1 MRNNK
6 NKGFTL
12 VELLVVIAILAI
24 LATVSVVGY
33 TSFIES
39 ATVSNDE
46 NVAAQLNN
54 FLVAMKADSNGPF
67 YGEEIDENNI
77 REVTD
82 YILQDSGLDELVAQ
96 AAKYGYGFYYDLQEG
111 KYVVLNEEESGVK
124 VAGYKAL
131 LGFFGVEATGESEYE
146 IKLENCF
153 TPGNRY
159 FYVGTPHESTPL
171 AEIINSFYSFTSTSD
186 YATLET
192 KVDATGIDKLIT
204 FVANSVIVTDDCN
217 YRLGNDP
224 TNVIFVNGVQSIGT
238 TTKQW
243 NGTVWETIT
252 VDNMATI
259 TGTLTLPNTVKYL
272 AGNSLNVGSAATIVF
287 NKAAAELGNM
297 AFQHFTDAT
306 IKTNDGTYHSGT
318 CTCGNADHTD
328 RDVIVSDADATVDV
342 LLNFYNPANEFDV
355 VVEESGEKQVFNTQ
369 ESDGTKFAYVSWDLE
384 SFDASSANRVGSL
397 YPELPSSTLENEFAW
412 SISDNNLAT
421 INPSTGVVTFTGVQ
435 PTAENCTFTVYGEAN
450 GETREL
456 EIKVVAIYGATVT
469 IAEKEVSASS
479 THTLVFG
486 NTIEGQNGTYTL
498 ATSNI
503 EKTFTTSEI
512 TLDENL
518 TISTDKVVVDGTTVK
533 VADGVSGTVEET
545 VVIKYGSYTVATDK
559 KLTLFDAANLPF
571 AIKYGNIKYVGNSN
585 TLSASD
591 FFVAKDEEWT
601 IPSNVTLMVYEGA
614 SDTDLLDTNRATI
627 STTTTDSF
635 YVSDD
640 SVEGFNTAFKFTG
653 TRTSGPAYLCLVI
666 DGVIVSPDMP
676 VTVVNGYNV
685 RSATETSVDWK
696 SGTQSYVLLN
706 KISLWEGGDKTNS
719 ANYIKIG
726 SNQTLWGNLFELN
739 IQNGYYKNND
749 ASAGIIGLWG
759 TIRDTKIVG
768 DTYTSFGIS
777 VGDNYGASA
786 IDAKNNAAQLINS
799 YISGCRSPLRLDS
812 SITVTDCVFFGG
824 RYANIDMVGAFTLTL
839 NGTNYTVNQG
849 YEGSAGVGIAAWF
862 NNSTK
867 TIVNNGTLKQYNF
880 VSKSD
885 KSLLPS
891 INYVVVEV
899 NIGNLFDQIMGDSAY
914 EHMKYYLDSD
924 TSKTNPFVNAG
935 VVCLDYGATG
945 TVSMTGMD
953 DYVSGEKTVEL
964 CGKIVWGIFKA
975 ADSTTRGI
983 SDRNMPNKVWSPDP
997 TANSTMFAESQNET
1011 YMATFEP
1018 GNYNLT
1024 WK

>member
-6 NKGFTL
+6 MKGFTL

-46 NVAAQLNN
+46 NIAAQLNN
-54 FLVAMKADSNGPF
+54 FLVAMKADHTGKY
-67 YGEEIDENNI
+67 YGEEINENNV
-77 REVTD
+77 REVTE
-82 YILQDSGLDELVAQ
+82 YILKDCGLDELVAQ
-96 AAKYGYGFYYDLQEG
+96 SAKYGYGFYYDLQEG

-186 YATLET
+186 YTTLKT
-192 KVDATGIDKLIT
+192 KVDGTGIQKLIT
-204 FVANSVIVTDDCN
+204 FVTNSVVVTDDCN
-217 YRLGNDP
+217 YRLGSNP

-238 TTKQW
+238 TTKQR
-243 NGTVWETIT
+243 NGTAWEAIT

-259 TGTLTLPNTVKYL
+259 TGTLTIPNTVKYL

-435 PTAENCTFTVYGEAN
+435 PTAENCTFTVTGTVN
-450 GETREL
+450 GVSSSL
-456 EIKVVAIYGATVT
+456 NIKVVAIYGATVT
-469 IAEKEVSASS
+469 IADKAVNESS
-479 THTLVFG
+479 KHTLVF
-486 NTIEGQNGTYTL
+486 NNEDEEGQN
-498 ATSNI
+498 
-503 EKTFTTSEI
+503 
-512 TLDENL
+512 
-518 TISTDKVVVDGTTVK
+518 
-533 VADGVSGTVEET
+533 
-545 VVIKYGSYTVATDK
+545 GSYTVAISNVAITFTTTEVIPNKTLSITATNSKVSLSGTNLVVASGVSGTTTDSISISYGSYEVISGK
-559 KLTLFDAANLPF
+559 TVTLFDADNLPF

-591 FFVAKDEEWT
+591 FFVSKDDEWT

-685 RSATETSVDWK
+685 RSATEANVDWK

-706 KISLWEGGDKTNS
+706 DIAMWSSMAET
-719 ANYIKIG
+719 NYIKIG
-726 SNQTLWGNLFELN
+726 SSQTLWGNLFELN
-739 IQNGYYKNND
+739 IKNGYNKENA

-768 DTYTSFGIS
+768 DTYTSFGVS
-777 VGDNYGASA
+777 VNIAYGASA

-812 SITVTDCVFFGG
+812 SITVENCVFFGG
-824 RYANIDMVGAFTLTL
+824 RYSNIDIVGAFTLTL
-839 NGTNYTVNQG
+839 NGTNYTINQG
-849 YEGSAGVGIAAWF
+849 YGKSAGVGIAAWF
-862 NNSTK
+862 NDSTK

-880 VSKSD
+880 IDGSA

-891 INYVVVEV
+891 INYLFVKVD
-899 NIGNLFDQIMGDSAY
+899 IPDLFDQIMNDSAY
-914 EHMKYYLDSD
+914 DHMKFYLSTD
-924 TSKTNPFVNAG
+924 TTKSNPFVHAG
-935 VVCLDYGATG
+935 FVCLDYGATG
-945 TVSMTGMD
+945 TIAMSGID
-953 DYVSGEKTVEL
+953 DYVSGEKTITL
-964 CGKIVWGIFKA
+964 CDPATWWLFEKA
-975 ADSTTRGI
+975 GTHGI
-983 SDRNMPNKVWSPDP
+983 SNRDMPNKVWAANP
-997 TANSTMFAESQNET
+997 TTYDEMFTESQNET
-1011 YMATFEP
+1011 YMEAFEP

>member
-6 NKGFTL
+6 MKGFTL

-46 NVAAQLNN
+46 NIAAQLNN
-54 FLVAMKADSNGPF
+54 FLVAMKADHTGKY
-67 YGEEIDENNI
+67 YGEEINENNV
-77 REVTD
+77 REVTE
-82 YILQDSGLDELVAQ
+82 YILKDCGLDELVAQ
-96 AAKYGYGFYYDLQEG
+96 SAKYGYGFYYDLQEG

-186 YATLET
+186 YTTLKT
-192 KVDATGIDKLIT
+192 KVDGTGIQKLIT
-204 FVANSVIVTDDCN
+204 FVTNSVVVTDDCN
-217 YRLGNDP
+217 YRLGSNP

-243 NGTVWETIT
+243 NGTAWETIT

-259 TGTLTLPNTVKYL
+259 TGTLTIPNTVKYL

-435 PTAENCTFTVYGEAN
+435 PTAENCTFTVTGTVN
-450 GETREL
+450 GVSSSL
-456 EIKVVAIYGATVT
+456 NIKVVAIYGATVT
-469 IAEKEVSASS
+469 IADKAVNESS
-479 THTLVFG
+479 KHTLVF
-486 NTIEGQNGTYTL
+486 NNEDEEGQN
-498 ATSNI
+498 
-503 EKTFTTSEI
+503 
-512 TLDENL
+512 
-518 TISTDKVVVDGTTVK
+518 
-533 VADGVSGTVEET
+533 
-545 VVIKYGSYTVATDK
+545 GSYTVAISNVAITFTTTEVIPNKTLSITATNSKVSLSGTNLVVASGVSGTTTDSISISYGSYEVISGK
-559 KLTLFDAANLPF
+559 TVTLFDADNLPF

-591 FFVAKDEEWT
+591 FFVSKDDEWT

-640 SVEGFNTAFKFTG
+640 SVEGFNTAFQFTG

-706 KISLWEGGDKTNS
+706 DIAMWSSMAET
-719 ANYIKIG
+719 NYIKIG
-726 SNQTLWGNLFELN
+726 SSQTLWGNLFELN
-739 IQNGYYKNND
+739 IKNGYNKANA
-749 ASAGIIGLWG
+749 ASYGIIGLWG

-768 DTYTSFGIS
+768 DTYTSFGVS
-777 VGDNYGASA
+777 VNSAYGASA

-812 SITVTDCVFFGG
+812 SITVENCVFFGG
-824 RYANIDMVGAFTLTL
+824 RYSNIDIVGAFTLTL
-839 NGTNYTVNQG
+839 NGTNYTINQG
-849 YEGSAGVGIAAWF
+849 YGNSAGVGIAAWF
-862 NNSTK
+862 NDSTK

-880 VSKSD
+880 FDGSA

-891 INYVVVEV
+891 INYFIVEV
-899 NIGNLFDQIMGDSAY
+899 DIPDLFDQIMNDSAY
-914 EHMKYYLDSD
+914 DHMKFYLSTD
-924 TSKTNPFVNAG
+924 TTKSNPFVHAG
-935 VVCLDYGATG
+935 FVCLDYGATG
-945 TVSMTGMD
+945 TIAMSGID
-953 DYVSGEKTVEL
+953 DYVSGEKTITL
-964 CGKIVWGIFKA
+964 CN
-975 ADSTTRGI
+975 STTWWLFEKAGTHGI
-983 SDRNMPNKVWSPDP
+983 SNRNMPNKVWGANP
-997 TANSTMFAESQNET
+997 TTYDEMFTESQNET
-1011 YMATFEP
+1011 YMEAFEP